1 MSWASLL
8 LAMVGNIGWAAVMV
22 MAFDVVDGMEQ
33 LTAFVTSMGAV
44 FGLGLLLNFVF
55 GRRF

>member
-1 MSWASLL
+1 
-8 LAMVGNIGWAAVMV
+8 MVGNIGWAAVMV

-33 LTAFVTSMGAV
+33 LTAFVTSMGALF